1 MTKVYVSYGSNMDVT
16 QMMERCPDARLKGR
30 GVLRDYELVFR
41 RSCTGFYASIDRCKG
56 SKVPVIVW
64 NISED
69 DEASL
74 DGYEGYPAW
83 YDKTRVTVELKDAP
97 YEGEITEAMTY
108 VLLEDRLMG
117 VPMPSYYNKIERAYE
132 RFSFSIIALKE
143 AYVGCLMRNLQ
154 DLREERFSENEVRA
168 LVENLV
174 KAAIPHEGSKCF
186 IWEAGNHRHM
196 PGDAVYDFVKTP
208 TAAALGF
215 LAFAYR
221 YYEAPREISGIDEA
235 ISKAMNGCIACGLKN
250 HGYSAD
256 RGFVRL
262 MKILVECETD
272 MLAEEWKQKNRKFFV
287 FMKRSLDHLEELAE
301 GEANNSWSEVNTEEV
316 KEILAIVKG
325 R

>member
-30 GVLRDYELVFR
+30 GVMRDYELVFR

-56 SKVPVIVW
+56 GKVPVIVW
-64 NISED
+64 NINEN

-74 DGYEGYPAW
+74 DVYEGYPRW
-83 YDKTRVTVELKDAP
+83 YEKMTVDVELKDEP
-97 YEGEITEAMTY
+97 YAGEITEAMTY
-108 VLLEDRLMG
+108 VLSEDKLMG
-117 VPMPSYYNKIERAYE
+117 VPVPSYYNKIERAYE
-132 RFSFSIIALKE
+132 KFNFSIIALKE
-143 AYVGCLMRNLQ
+143 AYVRCLMRNLQ
-154 DLREERFSENEVRA
+154 DLKENRFSENEVTV

-174 KAAIPHEGSKCF
+174 KAAASHGGDKGF
-186 IWEAGNHRHM
+186 IWEAGDYRHM
-196 PGDAVYDFVKTP
+196 PADATYDFVKTP
-208 TAAALGF
+208 TAATLGF

-221 YYEAPREISGIDEA
+221 NYEAIREISGIDEA
-235 ISKAMNGCIACGLKN
+235 ISKTMNGCVACGLRD

-272 MLAEEWKQKNRKFFV
+272 IMAEEWKQKNRKFFV
-287 FMKRSLDHLEELAE
+287 FMKRSQDHLEELAE

-316 KEILAIVKG
+316 KEIMAIVKG